1 MPGEQGR
8 RGGERTGTL
17 REKPRNNGFDMRHD
31 AFERR
36 EEYAESVLKACEMPG
51 EQGRRGGER
60 TGTLREKPRNN
71 GFDMRHDAFERRE
84 EYAESVLKACEMQAN
99 KDGADLNLE
108 TVTKA
113 WKERPDWL
121 RPPPVVTAATLP
133 VIALSL
139 VSKTITGHGL
149 PGSFLGTIEGF
160 SYLTLPLGV
169 EALAPR
175 LKTFFNSKDL
185 SYEKLLQC
193 LTEESMEKRPGDT
206 MSARERIALLRPDPN
221 SEFGRQLY
229 DLAKAEEQKEK
240 ESEDARKAREELNKR
255 LASEA
260 LGVGTKQSQKE
271 YEDAEKEG
279 STEKLLSKSVV
290 ETVSE
295 CLTSE
300 NYDADIKEKGDSG
313 ETLNKLT
320 SL

>member
-1 MPGEQGR
+1 
-8 RGGERTGTL
+8 
-17 REKPRNNGFDMRHD
+17 
-31 AFERR
+31 
-36 EEYAESVLKACEMPG
+36 
-51 EQGRRGGER
+51 
-60 TGTLREKPRNN
+60 
-71 GFDMRHDAFERRE
+71 
-84 EYAESVLKACEMQAN
+84 
-99 KDGADLNLE
+99 
-108 TVTKA
+108 
-113 WKERPDWL
+113 
-121 RPPPVVTAATLP
+121 
-133 VIALSL
+133 
-139 VSKTITGHGL
+139 
-149 PGSFLGTIEGF
+149 
-160 SYLTLPLGV
+160 
-169 EALAPR
+169 
-175 LKTFFNSKDL
+175 
-185 SYEKLLQC
+185 
-193 LTEESMEKRPGDT
+193 
-206 MSARERIALLRPDPN
+206 
-221 SEFGRQLY
+221 LY